1 MLGLGFKEFQRRIF
15 TNLFV
20 ALQLAVILVLI
31 ISASSVLF
39 YRTSFYSP
47 LKSYIEGDGMYSQIR
62 TEALEA
68 MNEKDIKEKY
78 PVIESIISAN
88 AVDATSNFSDMIAY
102 TDDTINMYEPKMKS
116 GKWLSKCDL
125 SDNTVFGIVSAK
137 SNLLVGDNVKITS
150 MRYDEKDY
158 EFQNPIQEEI
168 EIKIAGILDDNADVL
183 CLDDYF
189 SYDDDYRNMYGNVRD
204 VDSLLIMSQSQLESK
219 QVGHSLS
226 NRKQLIK
233 YKNDASQQEIDEMN
247 NFLRGFGPTVDMKE
261 FYNRS
266 QNYFYNQMLK
276 IVPLLI
282 CTVLLVVV
290 STISIS
296 ALNIKNNIKL
306 YSIFY
311 VCGSNR
317 RQCLSLCFFNSTLT
331 VLIGLAITY
340 IIMNISN
347 ISGILGQTVIQIT
360 NGGILMC
367 AVAVLVHI
375 ACSMIMPV
383 VLMNK
388 NSLRENLTEN
398 E

>member
-1 MLGLGFKEFQRRIF
+1 MLALGFKEFQRRVF

-47 LKSYIEGDGMYSQIR
+47 LKSYIEGEGMYSQIR
-62 TEALEA
+62 TEALGA
-68 MNEKDIKEKY
+68 MNEKDIIEKY

-88 AVDATSNFSDMIAY
+88 AVDATSDFSNLIAY
-102 TDDTINMYEPKMKS
+102 TDNMINIYEPKMKY
-116 GKWLSKCDL
+116 GKWLSECDL
-125 SDNTVFGIVSAK
+125 SNGEVYGIVSSKA
-137 SNLLVGDNVKITS
+137 NLSVGDTVKITAVQF
-150 MRYDEKDY
+150 DEKDY
-158 EFQNPIQEEI
+158 EFKNPKYKDI
-168 EIKIAGILDDNADVL
+168 EIKIVGVVDDNASLL

-189 SYDDDYRNMYGNVRD
+189 SYDDNYKNLYGNVKD
-204 VDSLLIMSQSQLESK
+204 IDSLLITSQSQLESK
-219 QVGHSLS
+219 HVGYSIS

-233 YKNDASQQEIDEMN
+233 YKSDASQQEIDEMN
-247 NFLRGFGPTVDMKE
+247 NLLRGLGPTVDMKE
-261 FYNRS
+261 FYDRS

-282 CTVLLVVV
+282 CTILLIVV

-306 YSIFY
+306 YSVFY

-317 RQCLSLCFFNSTLT
+317 RKCLCLCLFNSILT
-331 VLIGLAITY
+331 VVIGIAITY
-340 IIMNISN
+340 IIMSISN
-347 ISGILGQTVIQIT
+347 ISGALGQTVIQIT
-360 NGGILMC
+360 NIGILMC
-367 AVAVLVHI
+367 AVAVVVHI
-375 ACSMIMPV
+375 VCSMIMPV

-388 NSLRENLTEN
+388 NSLIENLTEN

>member
-1 MLGLGFKEFQRRIF
+1 MLALGFKEFQRRVF

-47 LKSYIEGDGMYSQIR
+47 LKSYIEGEGMYSQIR
-62 TEALEA
+62 TEALGA
-68 MNEKDIKEKY
+68 MNEKDIIEKY

-88 AVDATSNFSDMIAY
+88 AVDATSDFSNLIAY
-102 TDDTINMYEPKMKS
+102 TDNMINIYEPKMKY
-116 GKWLSKCDL
+116 GKWLSECDL
-125 SDNTVFGIVSAK
+125 SNGEVYGIVSSKA
-137 SNLLVGDNVKITS
+137 NLSVGDTVKITS
-150 MRYDEKDY
+150 VQFDEKDY
-158 EFQNPIQEEI
+158 EFKNPKYKDI
-168 EIKIAGILDDNADVL
+168 EIKIVGVVDDNASLL

-189 SYDDDYRNMYGNVRD
+189 SYDDNYKNLYGNVKD
-204 VDSLLIMSQSQLESK
+204 IDSLLITSQSQLESK
-219 QVGHSLS
+219 HVGYSIS

-233 YKNDASQQEIDEMN
+233 YKSDASQQEIDEMN
-247 NFLRGFGPTVDMKE
+247 NLLRGLGPTVDMKE

-282 CTVLLVVV
+282 CTILLIVV

-306 YSIFY
+306 YSVFY

-317 RQCLSLCFFNSTLT
+317 RKCLCLCLFNSILT
-331 VLIGLAITY
+331 VVIGIAITY
-340 IIMNISN
+340 IIMSISN
-347 ISGILGQTVIQIT
+347 ISGALGQTVIQIT
-360 NGGILMC
+360 NIGILMC
-367 AVAVLVHI
+367 AVAVVVHI
-375 ACSMIMPV
+375 VCSMIMPV

-388 NSLRENLTEN
+388 NSLIENLTEN

>member
-1 MLGLGFKEFQRRIF
+1 MLALGFKEFQRRVF

-47 LKSYIEGDGMYSQIR
+47 LKSYIEGEGMYSQIR
-62 TEALEA
+62 TEALGA
-68 MNEKDIKEKY
+68 MNEKDIIEKY

-88 AVDATSNFSDMIAY
+88 AVDSTSDFSNLIAY
-102 TDDTINMYEPKMKS
+102 TDNMINIYEPKMKY
-116 GKWLSKCDL
+116 GKWLSECDL
-125 SDNTVFGIVSAK
+125 SNGEVYGIVSSKA
-137 SNLLVGDNVKITS
+137 NLSVGDTVKITS
-150 MRYDEKDY
+150 VQFDEKDY
-158 EFQNPIQEEI
+158 EFKNPKYKDI
-168 EIKIAGILDDNADVL
+168 EIKIVGVVDDNASLL

-189 SYDDDYRNMYGNVRD
+189 SYDDNYKNLYGNVKD
-204 VDSLLIMSQSQLESK
+204 IDSLLITSQSQLESK
-219 QVGHSLS
+219 HVGYSIS

-233 YKNDASQQEIDEMN
+233 YKSNASQQEIDEMN
-247 NFLRGFGPTVDMKE
+247 NLLRGLGPTVDMKE
-261 FYNRS
+261 FYDRS

-282 CTVLLVVV
+282 CTILLIVV

-306 YSIFY
+306 YSVFY

-317 RQCLSLCFFNSTLT
+317 RKCLCLCLFNSILT
-331 VLIGLAITY
+331 VVIGIAITY
-340 IIMNISN
+340 IIMSISN
-347 ISGILGQTVIQIT
+347 ISGALGQTVIQIT
-360 NGGILMC
+360 NIGILMC
-367 AVAVLVHI
+367 AVAVVVHI
-375 ACSMIMPV
+375 VCSMIMPV

-388 NSLRENLTEN
+388 NSLIENLTEN

>member
-125 SDNTVFGIVSAK
+125 SDNTVFGIVSTK
-137 SNLLVGDNVKITS
+137 SNLSVGDNVKITS
-150 MRYDEKDY
+150 MRYDEIDY
-158 EFQNPIQEEI
+158 EFQNPIYEDFEI
-168 EIKIAGILDDNADVL
+168 QIVGILDDNADVL

-189 SYDDDYRNMYGNVRD
+189 SYNDDYRNMYGNVRD
-204 VDSLLIMSQSQLESK
+204 VDSLLIMSQSQLDSK

-233 YKNDASQQEIDEMN
+233 YKNDAPQQEIDEIN
-247 NFLRGFGPTVDMKE
+247 NFLRSFGPTVDMKE

-317 RQCLSLCFFNSTLT
+317 GQCLSLCFFNSTLT
-331 VLIGLAITY
+331 TLIGLAITY

-375 ACSMIMPV
+375 TCCMIMPV

>member
-1 MLGLGFKEFQRRIF
+1 MLSLGFKEFQRRIF

-20 ALQLAVILVLI
+20 AIQLAVILVLI

-47 LKSYIEGDGMYSQIR
+47 LKSYIEGEGMYSQIR
-62 TEALEA
+62 TESLGA

-88 AVDATSNFSDMIAY
+88 VVDATSNFSNLISY
-102 TDDTINMYEPKMKS
+102 TDDMINIYEPKIKA

-137 SNLLVGDNVKITS
+137 SNLSVGDNVKITS
-150 MRYDEKDY
+150 MRYDERDY
-158 EFQNPIQEEI
+158 EFKNPIYEDVEVQI
-168 EIKIAGILDDNADVL
+168 LGVLDDNADVL
-183 CLDDYF
+183 CIDDYF
-189 SYDDDYRNMYGNVRD
+189 SYDDDYRNMYGNVKD
-204 VDSLLIMSQSQLESK
+204 VDSLLIMSQSQLDRK
-219 QVGHSLS
+219 QVGCSIS

-233 YKNDASQQEIDEMN
+233 YNSDATQQEIDEIN
-247 NFLRGFGPTVDMKE
+247 NLLRGLGPTVDMKE
-261 FYNRS
+261 FYDRS
-266 QNYFYNQMLK
+266 QNYFYNQILK

-282 CTVLLVVV
+282 CAILLIVV

-306 YSIFY
+306 YSVFY

-317 RQCLSLCFFNSTLT
+317 KQCLCLCLFNSILT
-331 VLIGLAITY
+331 ALIGTAIAF

-347 ISGILGQTVIQIT
+347 VSGILGQTVIQTTAI
-360 NGGILMC
+360 GILLC
-367 AVAVLVHI
+367 VVAIIIHLV
-375 ACSMIMPV
+375 CSMVMPA

>member
-1 MLGLGFKEFQRRIF
+1 MLALGFKEFQRRVF

-47 LKSYIEGDGMYSQIR
+47 LKSYIEGEGMYSQIR
-62 TEALEA
+62 TEALGA
-68 MNEKDIKEKY
+68 MNEKDIIEKY

-88 AVDATSNFSDMIAY
+88 AVDATSDFSNLIAY
-102 TDDTINMYEPKMKS
+102 TDNMINIYEPKMKY
-116 GKWLSKCDL
+116 GKWLSECDL
-125 SDNTVFGIVSAK
+125 SNGEVYGIVSSKA
-137 SNLLVGDNVKITS
+137 NLSVGDTVKITS
-150 MRYDEKDY
+150 VQFDEKDY
-158 EFQNPIQEEI
+158 EFKNPKYKDI
-168 EIKIAGILDDNADVL
+168 EIKIVGVVDDNASLL

-189 SYDDDYRNMYGNVRD
+189 SYDDNYKNLYGNVKD
-204 VDSLLIMSQSQLESK
+204 IDSLLITSQSQLESK
-219 QVGHSLS
+219 HVGYSIS

-233 YKNDASQQEIDEMN
+233 YKSDASQQEIDEMN
-247 NFLRGFGPTVDMKE
+247 NLLRGLGPTVDMKE
-261 FYNRS
+261 FYDRS

-282 CTVLLVVV
+282 CTILLIVV

-306 YSIFY
+306 YSVFY

-317 RQCLSLCFFNSTLT
+317 RKCLCLCLFNSILT
-331 VLIGLAITY
+331 VVIGIAITY
-340 IIMNISN
+340 IIMSISN
-347 ISGILGQTVIQIT
+347 ISGALGQTVIQIT
-360 NGGILMC
+360 NIGILMC
-367 AVAVLVHI
+367 AVAVVVHI
-375 ACSMIMPV
+375 VCSMIMPV

-388 NSLRENLTEN
+388 NSLIENLTEN

>member
-1 MLGLGFKEFQRRIF
+1 MLALGFKEFQRRVF

-47 LKSYIEGDGMYSQIR
+47 LKSYIEGEGMYSQIR
-62 TEALEA
+62 TEALGA
-68 MNEKDIKEKY
+68 MNEKDIIEKY

-88 AVDATSNFSDMIAY
+88 AVDATSDFSNLIAY
-102 TDDTINMYEPKMKS
+102 TDNMINIYEPKMKY
-116 GKWLSKCDL
+116 GKWLSECDL
-125 SDNTVFGIVSAK
+125 SNGEVYGIVSSKA
-137 SNLLVGDNVKITS
+137 NLSVGDTVKITS
-150 MRYDEKDY
+150 VQFDEKDY
-158 EFQNPIQEEI
+158 EFKNPKYKDI
-168 EIKIAGILDDNADVL
+168 EIKIVGVVDDNASLL

-189 SYDDDYRNMYGNVRD
+189 SYDDNYKNLYGNLKD
-204 VDSLLIMSQSQLESK
+204 IDSLLITSQSQLESK
-219 QVGHSLS
+219 HVGYSIS

-233 YKNDASQQEIDEMN
+233 YKSDASQQEIDEMN
-247 NFLRGFGPTVDMKE
+247 NLLRGLGPTVDMKE
-261 FYNRS
+261 FYDRS

-282 CTVLLVVV
+282 CTILLIVV

-306 YSIFY
+306 YSVFY

-317 RQCLSLCFFNSTLT
+317 RKCLCLCLFNSILT
-331 VLIGLAITY
+331 VVIGIAITY
-340 IIMNISN
+340 IIMSISN
-347 ISGILGQTVIQIT
+347 ISGALGQTVIQIT
-360 NGGILMC
+360 NIGILMC
-367 AVAVLVHI
+367 AVAVVVHI
-375 ACSMIMPV
+375 VCSMIMPV

-388 NSLRENLTEN
+388 NSLIENLTEN

>member
-1 MLGLGFKEFQRRIF
+1 MLALGFKEFQRRVF

-47 LKSYIEGDGMYSQIR
+47 LKSYIEGEGMYSQIR
-62 TEALEA
+62 TEALGA
-68 MNEKDIKEKY
+68 MNEKDIIEKY

-88 AVDATSNFSDMIAY
+88 AVDATSDFSNLIAY
-102 TDDTINMYEPKMKS
+102 TDNMINIYEPKMKY
-116 GKWLSKCDL
+116 GKWLSECDL
-125 SDNTVFGIVSAK
+125 SNGEVYGIVSSKA
-137 SNLLVGDNVKITS
+137 NLSVGDTVKITS
-150 MRYDEKDY
+150 VQFDEKDY
-158 EFQNPIQEEI
+158 EFKNPKYKDI
-168 EIKIAGILDDNADVL
+168 EIKIVGVVDDNASLL

-189 SYDDDYRNMYGNVRD
+189 SYDDNYKNLYGNVKD
-204 VDSLLIMSQSQLESK
+204 IDSLLITSQSQLESK
-219 QVGHSLS
+219 HVGYSIS

-233 YKNDASQQEIDEMN
+233 YKSDASQQEIDEMN
-247 NFLRGFGPTVDMKE
+247 NLLRGLGPTVDMKE
-261 FYNRS
+261 FYDRS

-282 CTVLLVVV
+282 CTILLIVV

-306 YSIFY
+306 YSVFY

-317 RQCLSLCFFNSTLT
+317 RKCLCLCLFNSILT
-331 VLIGLAITY
+331 VVIGIAITY
-340 IIMNISN
+340 IIMSISN
-347 ISGILGQTVIQIT
+347 ISGALGQTVIQIT
-360 NGGILMC
+360 NIGILMC
-367 AVAVLVHI
+367 AIAVVIHI
-375 ACSMIMPV
+375 VCSMIMPV

-388 NSLRENLTEN
+388 NSLIENLTEN